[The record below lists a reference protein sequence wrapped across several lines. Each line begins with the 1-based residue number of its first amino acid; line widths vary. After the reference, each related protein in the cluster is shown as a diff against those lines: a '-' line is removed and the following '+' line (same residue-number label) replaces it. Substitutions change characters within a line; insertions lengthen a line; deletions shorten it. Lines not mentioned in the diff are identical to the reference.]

1 MGTIRPKDNQDI
13 GPLMAASLP
22 TEAPRRMIS
31 NGDLTTRLLPNK
43 LKKIQDKRNKSMLNN
58 YQQFIQKHVKIS
70 KEAQDG
76 IQELKQS
83 KNEEMREQKKMRKMM
98 RR

>member
-1 MGTIRPKDNQDI
+1 
-13 GPLMAASLP
+13 MAASLP

-83 KNEEMREQKKMRKMM
+83 KNEELREQKKMRKMM